1 MQYSQ
6 SFSAFPGIEVRVFR
20 ILTYTAFIGLVM
32 FPVFLALLDYFS
44 WRWHLHSCFWTYIY
58 LDMERKEKATQFCIE
73 SITDT

>member
-44 WRWHLHSCFWTYIY
+44 
-58 LDMERKEKATQFCIE
+58 
-73 SITDT
+73 